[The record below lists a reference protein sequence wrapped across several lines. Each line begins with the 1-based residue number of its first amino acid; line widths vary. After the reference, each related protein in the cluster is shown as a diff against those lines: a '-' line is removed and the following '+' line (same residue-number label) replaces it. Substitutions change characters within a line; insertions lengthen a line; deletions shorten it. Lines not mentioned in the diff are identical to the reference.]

1 MHSVQ
6 HYRQRAAQVRRLTES
21 VLDPALLEQLQMV
34 ACDYDRIADD
44 LERPH
49 SRTAGLDH
57 GGPPLANET
66 IAKLRRPRRFPF
78 LDDPHHVGHRP

>member
-1 MHSVQ
+1 MHSAQ

-34 ACDYDRIADD
+34 AGDYDRIADD

-57 GGPPLANET
+57 HGGASVSQRDDRQAAPTAPLPF
-66 IAKLRRPRRFPF
+66 PR
-78 LDDPHHVGHRP
+78 

>member
-1 MHSVQ
+1 MHSAQ
-6 HYRQRAAQVRRLTES
+6 HYRLRAAQVRRLTES

-34 ACDYDRIADD
+34 AGDYDRIADD

-57 GGPPLANET
+57 GGASASQRDDRQTAPTAPLPF
-66 IAKLRRPRRFPF
+66 PR
-78 LDDPHHVGHRP
+78 